1 MKRFPSSRCAS
12 AIQIV
17 RLLKSI
23 ADTQLQLHP
32 ALLRLSAMISQFFI
46 RFRAIAVIAAVMMV
60 IWLAAG
66 YIFASEPKSFESGDT
81 QSSLIELFTS
91 EGCSSCPPAEKWLS
105 ALKSSSD
112 LWKKAVPVA
121 FHVDYW
127 DHLGWRD
134 RFAKPE
140 FTSRQHRYAAAW
152 GGDSVYTPSFVVNGK
167 EWRGWFGGSAM
178 PITSTKVGV
187 LRVSVGDDG
196 KISATFAA
204 DTIQARPLAL
214 NVALLGNDLE
224 SDVKRGENSGR
235 KLRHDFVVLQLA
247 KSEMTNQGNLWTGT
261 ALLSSNA
268 GTDKAT
274 ALAAW
279 VKSGETA
286 PPIQATGGWLKP

>member
-1 MKRFPSSRCAS
+1 MNVVAMPAS
-12 AIQIV
+12 P
-17 RLLKSI
+17 
-23 ADTQLQLHP
+23 TP
-32 ALLRLSAMISQFFI
+32 ATT
-46 RFRAIAVIAAVMMV
+46 
-60 IWLAAG
+60 
-66 YIFASEPKSFESGDT
+66 FESGDT
-81 QSSLIELFTS
+81 QNSLIELFTS
-91 EGCSSCPPAEKWLS
+91 EGCSSCPPAEKWMS

-140 FTSRQHRYAAAW
+140 FTSRQRRYAAAW
-152 GGDSVYTPSFVVNGK
+152 GGDSVYTPGFVVNGK
-167 EWRGWFGGSAM
+167 EWRDWFGGNAL

-187 LRVSVGDDG
+187 LRVSVGGDG
-196 KISATFAA
+196 KVSATFVP
-204 DTIQARPLAL
+204 DTMQSRPLVF

-247 KSEMTNQGNLWTGT
+247 KSNMVASAGSWSGS
-261 ALLSSNA
+261 LSLPKE
-268 GTDKAT
+268 GGDDKPS

-279 VKSGETA
+279 VAVGGID
-286 PPIQATGGWLKP
+286 PPIQATGGWLQR

>member
-1 MKRFPSSRCAS
+1 
-12 AIQIV
+12 
-17 RLLKSI
+17 
-23 ADTQLQLHP
+23 
-32 ALLRLSAMISQFFI
+32 MIFQFFI

-66 YIFASEPKSFESGDT
+66 YIFASEPKTFESGDT
-81 QSSLIELFTS
+81 QGALIELFTS

-167 EWRGWFGGSAM
+167 EWRGWFGGNAM

>member
-1 MKRFPSSRCAS
+1 M
-12 AIQIV
+12 
-17 RLLKSI
+17 
-23 ADTQLQLHP
+23 
-32 ALLRLSAMISQFFI
+32 
-46 RFRAIAVIAAVMMV
+46 
-60 IWLAAG
+60 IWLTAG
-66 YIFASEPKSFESGDT
+66 YIFASEPQTFESGET

-105 ALKSSSD
+105 GLKSNQD
-112 LWKKAVPVA
+112 LWKKIIPVA

-127 DHLGWRD
+127 DRLGWRD

-140 FTSRQHRYAAAW
+140 FTSRQQRYAAAW
-152 GGDSVYTPSFVVNGK
+152 GGDSVYTPGFVVNGK
-167 EWRGWFGGSAM
+167 EWRDWFGGNAM
-178 PITSTKVGV
+178 PKSSTKVGV
-187 LRVSVGDDG
+187 LRVSLGDDG
-196 KISATFAA
+196 KAQRHFCSGDNT
-204 DTIQARPLAL
+204 TGGPLAL

-261 ALLSSNA
+261 VLLSSNA

>member
-1 MKRFPSSRCAS
+1 MKNAGPLA
-12 AIQIV
+12 
-17 RLLKSI
+17 
-23 ADTQLQLHP
+23 T
-32 ALLRLSAMISQFFI
+32 
-46 RFRAIAVIAAVMMV
+46 IAVSI
-60 IWLAAG
+60 ITSYLLADQPGSTPPATT
-66 YIFASEPKSFESGDT
+66 FESGDT

-91 EGCSSCPPAEKWLS
+91 EGCSSCPPAERWLS

-127 DHLGWRD
+127 DRLGWRD

-140 FTSRQHRYAAAW
+140 FTSRQQRYSAAW
-152 GGDSVYTPSFVVNGK
+152 GGDSVYTPGFVVNGK
-167 EWRGWFGGSAM
+167 EWRDWFGGNAL
-178 PITSTKVGV
+178 PIAATKVGV
-187 LRVSVGDDG
+187 LRVSVGGDG
-196 KISATFAA
+196 NVSATFVPEI
-204 DTIQARPLAL
+204 TQPRTLTL

-261 ALLSSNA
+261 VLLSSNA
-268 GTDKAT
+268 ATDKPT

-279 VKSGETA
+279 VQSGETA

>member
-1 MKRFPSSRCAS
+1 MSENKRR
-12 AIQIV
+12 
-17 RLLKSI
+17 
-23 ADTQLQLHP
+23 
-32 ALLRLSAMISQFFI
+32 
-46 RFRAIAVIAAVMMV
+46 VIAAVIMV

-66 YIFASEPKSFESGDT
+66 YIFASEPKTFESGDT

-105 ALKSSSD
+105 ALKSSSN

-127 DHLGWRD
+127 DRLGWRD
-134 RFAKPE
+134 HFAKPE
-140 FTSRQHRYAAAW
+140 FTSRQQRYAAAW
-152 GGDSVYTPSFVVNGK
+152 GGDSVYTPGFVVNGK
-167 EWRGWFGGSAM
+167 EWRDWFGGNAL
-178 PITSTKVGV
+178 PIASTKVGV
-187 LRVSVGDDG
+187 LRVSVGGNG
-196 KISATFAA
+196 KVSVTFVPEI
-204 DTIQARPLAL
+204 TQPRTLTL

-261 ALLSSNA
+261 VLLSSNA
-268 GTDKAT
+268 GTGKAT

-279 VKSGETA
+279 VQSGETT